1 MFLKLLLISIFF
13 LGLAF
18 AGFAVKMFFKK
29 DGEFKKSCSSVHP
42 KTGER
47 IGCVCGGEG
56 GDSCHNKTEEIVTK
70 IQTLDIKIE
79 TLKVD

>member
-1 MFLKLLLISIFF
+1 MFLKLLLISIVF

-47 IGCVCGGEG
+47 IGCACGGEG
-56 GDSCHNKTEEIVTK
+56 SDSCHNKTEDIIAK